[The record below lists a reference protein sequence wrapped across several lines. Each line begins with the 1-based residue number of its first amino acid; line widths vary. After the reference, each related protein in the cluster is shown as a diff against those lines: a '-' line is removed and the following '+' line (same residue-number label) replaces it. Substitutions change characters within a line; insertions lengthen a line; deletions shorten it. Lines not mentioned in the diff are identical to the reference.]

1 MISNAIIAPIQLNA
15 LKVIDVHLK
24 LTGEEADNM
33 KLNLGIEYKTSEL
46 DGNESDGVY
55 ALRASLALAASLADP
70 ENESDIRL
78 DSGASIL
85 IEVSIDASYFKAPEE
100 ARDYLAKNAR
110 FDGVCTRKIRAH
122 DHRRD
127 DPSGRL
133 HPPADYPKRHQAA
146 RAMTEATRQLSGRQQ
161 YLPINRISRPMPQTV
176 IHSLNP

>member
-33 KLNLGIEYKTSEL
+33 KLNLGIEYKTSEV

-55 ALRASLALAASLADP
+55 ALRASLALAASLANP

-85 IEVSIDASYFKAPEE
+85 IDVSIDASYFKAPEE
-100 ARDYLAKNAR
+100 ARDYLAKNALSMAY
-110 FDGVCTRKIRAH
+110 AH
-122 DHRRD
+122 ARSVLMTIAGMTPAGDFILPPII
-127 DPSGRL
+127 PSAIKL
-133 HPPADYPKRHQAA
+133 Q
-146 RAMTEATRQLSGRQQ
+146 EQ
-161 YLPINRISRPMPQTV
+161 
-176 IHSLNP
+176 